1 MGEEVSERERDAVN
15 PPQHAAEG
23 GLGAADEVA
32 VAGDHQLA
40 LFLVVIRNVGSLPA
54 GIMR

>member
-1 MGEEVSERERDAVN
+1 MGEEVNERERDAVK
-15 PPQHAAEG
+15 PPLHAAEG

-40 LFLVVIRNVGSLPA
+40 LFLVVGRNVGSLPA
-54 GIMR
+54 GNMR

>member
-1 MGEEVSERERDAVN
+1 MGVEVNKRERDAVN

-40 LFLVVIRNVGSLPA
+40 LLLVVIRNVGSLPA
-54 GIMR
+54 GSIR

>member
-1 MGEEVSERERDAVN
+1 MGEEVNEGQRDGVN

-40 LFLVVIRNVGSLPA
+40 LFLVVIWNVGSLPA
-54 GIMR
+54 GSTR